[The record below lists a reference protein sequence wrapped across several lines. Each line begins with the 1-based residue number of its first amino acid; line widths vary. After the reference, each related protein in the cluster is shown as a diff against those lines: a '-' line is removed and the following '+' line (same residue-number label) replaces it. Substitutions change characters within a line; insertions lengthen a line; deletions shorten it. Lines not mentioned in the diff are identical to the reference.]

1 LGDDSLEIYREVDEI
16 IGREWLVLA
25 TLRDPLVGLDAVV
38 VQHVEQQF
46 LAATKKPQAS
56 AMAAL

>member
-16 IGREWLVLA
+16 IGRERLVLA

-46 LAATKKPQAS
+46 LAATQAS
-56 AMAAL
+56 AMAVL